1 MKRFFLMLGMS
12 ILLFSFVVQSD
23 VDELIKAFKTANS
36 EQVSNHFN
44 NLIDLVLPGKE
55 EIKNMGKNQASI
67 ALKTFFE
74 ENGIKGMDILS
85 QREAG
90 SAMYLA
96 GKMVGKNKSYNVT
109 VWLNE
114 KEGKHF
120 ISTLRI
126 NTAQ

>member
-1 MKRFFLMLGMS
+1 MLGMS
-12 ILLFSFVVQSD
+12 MLLFSFVVQSD

-67 ALKTFFE
+67 ALKFFFE

>member
-12 ILLFSFVVQSD
+12 MLLFSFVVQSD

-67 ALKTFFE
+67 ALKFFFE

>member
-1 MKRFFLMLGMS
+1 MLGMS
-12 ILLFSFVVQSD
+12 MLLFSFVVQSD

-67 ALKTFFE
+67 ALKIFFE